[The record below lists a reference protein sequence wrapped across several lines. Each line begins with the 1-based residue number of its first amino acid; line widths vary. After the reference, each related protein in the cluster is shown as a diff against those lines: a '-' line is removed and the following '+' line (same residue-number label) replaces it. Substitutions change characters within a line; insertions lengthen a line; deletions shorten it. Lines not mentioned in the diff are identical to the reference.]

1 MNTFPC
7 CREGNVT
14 GHLML
19 MLSRPLNM
27 EQTSKV
33 LSELRNNFMNN
44 PITAM
49 GQKNGR
55 YESSYVHE

>member
-1 MNTFPC
+1 M
-7 CREGNVT
+7 T

-27 EQTSKV
+27 EQTSQV

-49 GQKNGR
+49 GQTMDVTKFPIFMSQNGQDKQ
-55 YESSYVHE
+55 SNII

>member
-1 MNTFPC
+1 
-7 CREGNVT
+7 
-14 GHLML
+14 ML

-49 GQKNGR
+49 GQKMDVMKVPMFMSENGQDN
-55 YESSYVHE
+55 EVTLINVN